1 LEYGVMT
8 YVFEEPPLVA
18 EKERLKLVGL
28 VPVTEMLVVPGVVR
42 GMEETMDVS
51 APKPTALLAWTW

>member
-1 LEYGVMT
+1 VIT

-28 VPVTEMLVVPGVVR
+28 VPVTEIVEAPGVVR
-42 GMEETMDVS
+42 GIEETMDV
-51 APKPTALLAWTW
+51 AVPRPAALLACTW